1 MDNLEKYNSR
11 IRDHVAKYASSDI
24 HLAED
29 GDRKISSETITT
41 VATDRHSD
49 PDNDAKQ
56 DSNGVNAEGDDDVD
70 DGASDVSNMS
80 DL

>member
-11 IRDHVAKYASSDI
+11 IRDHVAKYALGDI
-24 HLAED
+24 HLVED
-29 GDRKISSETITT
+29 GDRKISSETTTT

-49 PDNDAKQ
+49 PDNDTKQ
-56 DSNGVNAEGDDDVD
+56 DSNGDDDDVD